1 VGVFVRGVERGLI
14 QGVRGIGGCILRW
27 RRAVVDDG
35 FNEMIEIGMALRE
48 LGGGFGRWASCLRAA
63 ISRAW
68 ITVRRG
74 KIGIAEPGR
83 IDCLLSC
90 GMARLELRSFD
101 LASTDDDWAA
111 APLSDP

>member
-1 VGVFVRGVERGLI
+1 VGVFVRDVERGLI

-35 FNEMIEIGMALRE
+35 FNEMSEIGMALRE
-48 LGGGFGRWASCLRAA
+48 LGGGFGPWASCLRAA

-90 GMARLELRSFD
+90 WVARLALQFFN
-101 LASTDDDWAA
+101 LASIDNVWAA
-111 APLSDP
+111 AQLSDP